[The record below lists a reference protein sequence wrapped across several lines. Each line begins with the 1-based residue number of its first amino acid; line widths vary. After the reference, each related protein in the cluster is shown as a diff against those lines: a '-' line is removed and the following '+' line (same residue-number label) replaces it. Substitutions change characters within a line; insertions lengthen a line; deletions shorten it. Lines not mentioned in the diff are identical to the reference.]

1 MKLIFE
7 FYIVINSLAVIIF
20 NIKNIIL
27 KKNFVYKDLLSIIIM
42 SMFICKY
49 CTKEYK
55 SYNSL
60 YSHIVAHHSEQKT
73 QDLNKQYSDSKLNKC
88 SICKLQLNNKSAKY
102 RHEKKCKEMI
112 IIEQKIR
119 EELSGQ
125 IDTLRKKKEEEEKN
139 LENIIKEKNK
149 IEKEISS
156 IKKTSTDDKIESIIT
171 ENRIYKK
178 LLSEITTKQNI
189 NNGTINNGP
198 VVYNNTINIVKFG
211 SEELKDIFTQD
222 EKLKIL
228 NRKRSALE
236 QSIEMLHL
244 NKKKP
249 EFKNIFITNLKDD
262 YAYVYDGEKFI
273 AAYKTE
279 VLNDIID
286 NHSYN
291 IETSM
296 EEYKDKIAPKTYEV
310 LQKFVDM
317 MNDETTEFYAEPQNK
332 KYDNYKEYKKDM
344 IKLLIYNNTYMDG
357 NLINVIY
364 E

>member
-1 MKLIFE
+1 
-7 FYIVINSLAVIIF
+7 
-20 NIKNIIL
+20 
-27 KKNFVYKDLLSIIIM
+27 M
-42 SMFICKY
+42 SDFKCNY
-49 CTKEYK
+49 CDKSYK
-55 SYNSL
+55 SYASL
-60 YSHIVAHHSEQKT
+60 NNHYSIKHRDVHKDAMDEKHNQVKI
-73 QDLNKQYSDSKLNKC
+73 YKC
-88 SICKLQLNNKSAKY
+88 SICNLQLNSRTTKY
-102 RHEKKCKEMI
+102 RHEQKCKQMMI
-112 IIEQKIR
+112 
-119 EELSGQ
+119 L
-125 IDTLRKKKEEEEKN
+125 EEEIKKN
-139 LENIIKEKNK
+139 TQKSMETLMKEKDAK
-149 IEKEISS
+149 LESLAKENEIYR
-156 IKKTSTDDKIESIIT
+156 KMLMES
-171 ENRIYKK
+171 R
-178 LLSEITTKQNI
+178 QNI

-222 EKLKIL
+222 EKIKIL

-357 NLINVIY
+357 NLINVVY

>member
-1 MKLIFE
+1 M
-7 FYIVINSLAVIIF
+7 IIEEE
-20 NIKNIIL
+20 I
-27 KKNFVYKDLLSIIIM
+27 KKNTQKSIE
-42 SMFICKY
+42 
-49 CTKEYK
+49 T
-55 SYNSL
+55 
-60 YSHIVAHHSEQKT
+60 
-73 QDLNKQYSDSKLNKC
+73 
-88 SICKLQLNNKSAKY
+88 
-102 RHEKKCKEMI
+102 
-112 IIEQKIR
+112 
-119 EELSGQ
+119 
-125 IDTLRKKKEEEEKN
+125 
-139 LENIIKEKNK
+139 IIKEKDAK
-149 IEKEISS
+149 LDSLAKENEIYR
-156 IKKTSTDDKIESIIT
+156 KMLMES
-171 ENRIYKK
+171 R
-178 LLSEITTKQNI
+178 QNI
-189 NNGTINNGP
+189 NHGTIVNGTINNGP
-198 VVYNNTINIVKFG
+198 VVYNNTINVVKFG
-211 SEELKDIFTQD
+211 SEELKDIFTKD
-222 EKLKIL
+222 EILKIL

-244 NKKKP
+244 NKTKP
-249 EFKNIFITNLKDD
+249 EYKNIFITNLKDD

-279 VLNDIID
+279 VLNDIIE

-357 NLINVIY
+357 NLINVVY

>member
-1 MKLIFE
+1 
-7 FYIVINSLAVIIF
+7 
-20 NIKNIIL
+20 
-27 KKNFVYKDLLSIIIM
+27 M
-42 SMFICKY
+42 SKFICKY
-49 CTKEYK
+49 CGKEYN

-60 YSHIVAHHSEQKT
+60 YSHTVKKHKGLKEKDSSEKYT
-73 QDLNKQYSDSKLNKC
+73 DNILNKC
-88 SICKLQLNNKSAKY
+88 SICKLQLNSKSSRY
-102 RHEKKCKEMI
+102 RHEKKCKELYAL
-112 IIEQKIR
+112 ELKIKT
-119 EELSGQ
+119 ETSGQ
-125 IDTLRKKKEEEEKN
+125 LKNLILRTEEEKN
-139 LENIIKEKNK
+139 NLKAIIEEKNK
-149 IEKEISS
+149 IEKELRQLKSKDYS
-156 IKKTSTDDKIESIIT
+156 IDENDKIAM

-178 LLSEITTKQNI
+178 IISEMSIKQNI

-198 VVYNNTINIVKFG
+198 VVYNNTINVVKFG
-211 SEELKDIFTQD
+211 SEELKDIFTKD
-222 EKLKIL
+222 EILKIL
-228 NRKRSALE
+228 NRKRSAIE

-244 NKKKP
+244 NKGKP
-249 EFKNIFITNLKDD
+249 EYKNIFITNLKDD

-279 VLNDIID
+279 VLNDIIE

-310 LQKFVDM
+310 LQKFIDM
-317 MNDETTEFYAEPQNK
+317 MNDDKTEFYAESQNK

-344 IKLLIYNNTYMDG
+344 IKLLIYNTTYMDS

>member
-1 MKLIFE
+1 MNKFT
-7 FYIVINSLAVIIF
+7 
-20 NIKNIIL
+20 
-27 KKNFVYKDLLSIIIM
+27 
-42 SMFICKY
+42 CKY

-55 SYNSL
+55 TYNSL
-60 YSHIVAHHSEQKT
+60 YSHIVKLHKELKEKDILDRQN
-73 QDLNKQYSDSKLNKC
+73 DNKLNKC
-88 SICKLQLNNKSAKY
+88 TICKLQLNSKSSRY
-102 RHEKKCKEMI
+102 RHEKKCKDLYI
-112 IIEQKIR
+112 LEQKIKQ
-119 EELSGQ
+119 EKMNNLNV
-125 IDTLRKKKEEEEKN
+125 ILLKTEEEKN
-139 LENIIKEKNK
+139 NLQAIIDEKNR
-149 IEKEISS
+149 IEKELHQLKS
-156 IKKTSTDDKIESIIT
+156 KDYAVADDDKIAM

-178 LLSEITTKQNI
+178 IISEISIKQNI
-189 NNGTINNGP
+189 NNGTINNSQ

-211 SEELKDIFTQD
+211 SEELKTIFTKD
-222 EKLKIL
+222 EILKIL

-244 NKKKP
+244 NKTKM
-249 EFKNIFITNLKDD
+249 EYKNIFITNLKDD
-262 YAYVYDGEKFI
+262 YAYVYDGDRFI

-279 VLNDIID
+279 VLNDIVE

-310 LQKFVDM
+310 LQKFIDM
-317 MNDETTEFYAEPQNK
+317 MNDDKTEFYAESQNK

-344 IKLLIYNNTYMDG
+344 IKLLIYNNTYMDS